1 MITMSKR
8 PPANATLTLVRIL
21 PRKNPRDWEARWKEA
36 GELVKWEGAEKSKMR
51 AKASS
56 PIWEAIA
63 GIWPDSTGNET
74 PPFAFGSGMGWEDEQ
89 GNKYFEEKKEDEQE
103 KEPELSDNMLMEL
116 LPAAIVR
123 EAILGTRDN
132 VNIEI

>member
-1 MITMSKR
+1 MWKTLEYR
-8 PPANATLTLVRIL
+8 PVTA
-21 PRKNPRDWEARWKEA
+21 RKNPRDWEARWKEA

-74 PPFAFGSGMGWEDEQ
+74 PPFAFCSGMGWEDEQ

-103 KEPELSDNMLMEL
+103 KKEDEQEKEPELSDNMLMEL
-116 LPAAIVR
+116 LPDAIVR